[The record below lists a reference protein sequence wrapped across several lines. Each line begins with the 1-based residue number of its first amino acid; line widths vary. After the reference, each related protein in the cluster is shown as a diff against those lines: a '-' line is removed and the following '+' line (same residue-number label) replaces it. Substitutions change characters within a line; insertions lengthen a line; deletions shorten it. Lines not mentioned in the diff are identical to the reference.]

1 MWIWPSVVLHDD
13 PYMHYA
19 YYYYYACTPLEQPTT
34 PSTVLLL

>member
-19 YYYYYACTPLEQPTT
+19 YYYYACTPLEQPTT
-34 PSTVLLL
+34 PSAVLLL